1 MHIDWWTLT
10 LQTVNVLILIWLL
23 ARFFFRP
30 VMDIVAKRQ
39 REASKL
45 IDDAAKARHDAV
57 EARAKAEQERAGVA
71 AEREQL
77 IAQAQKAAQLEKQ
90 NIMAQAVQEIGKRR
104 DEAAAAIAR
113 NEAAA
118 EAAVI
123 DRAGTLAIDIAQRL
137 LERFR
142 ARDLLST
149 FIDEMCRDLRALSPQ
164 ARQSLAAAATA
175 EHPIAVITAVPLSDA
190 EQRKIGAAFQE
201 VFGRDLPVA
210 FRTDPQIVNGIEL
223 RGQNTIIRNSWR
235 ADLNRIRRELKP

>member
-1 MHIDWWTLT
+1 MHIDWWTLA

-45 IDDAAKARHDAV
+45 IDDAAQARYDAV
-57 EARAKAEQERAGVA
+57 EARANAEQERAGVA

-77 IAQAQKAAQLEKQ
+77 IAKAQKAAQLETQ
-90 NIMAQAVQEIGKRR
+90 NILTQAAQEIGKRR

-113 NEAAA
+113 SQTAA

-123 DRAGTLAIDIAQRL
+123 DRAGTLAVDVAQRL
-137 LERFR
+137 LDRFR

-149 FIDEMCRDLRALSPQ
+149 FIDETCRDLRALSPQ
-164 ARQSLAAAATA
+164 ARQSLAAAATL
-175 EHPIAVITAVPLSDA
+175 EHPIGVVSAAPLSDA
-190 EQRKIGAAFQE
+190 EKQRISATFKE

-210 FRTDPQIVNGIEL
+210 FRTDPQIINGVEL
-223 RGQNTIIRNSWR
+223 QGQNTIIRNSWR
-235 ADLNRIRRELKP
+235 ADLERIRRELKP